1 MKKDTDY
8 LQDIEE
14 IRSLMEKSSKFI
26 SLSGWAG
33 IFAGVFG
40 LMGSYIALTYLDFN
54 PQSLCV
60 DPENN
65 PFQQKKI
72 FSVVQLALLVFLLA
86 ISFALFFTHRRAKR
100 KDELLWTPTAKRLVI
115 NMAVPLFTGGIL
127 ILLFISK
134 GFIGFVAPFSLLFYG
149 LALFTISKFTFDEV
163 KILGLIE
170 ILLGLISVYKVSL
183 GLLFWAIG
191 FGVVHIIYG
200 IYVYFKYER

>member
-33 IFAGVFG
+33 IFAGVFA
-40 LMGSYIALTYLDFN
+40 LMGSYIAFTYLDFN
-54 PQSLCV
+54 PQSLSL
-60 DPENN
+60 DTENN
-65 PFQQKKI
+65 PFQQKQI

>member
-26 SLSGWAG
+26 SLSGLAG
-33 IFAGVFG
+33 IFAGVFA

-54 PQSLCV
+54 PQSLSV

-65 PFQQKKI
+65 PFQQKQI

>member
-33 IFAGVFG
+33 IFAGVFA

-54 PQSLCV
+54 PQSLSV
-60 DPENN
+60 DTENN
-65 PFQQKKI
+65 PFQQTQI
-72 FSVVQLALLVFLLA
+72 FSVVQLALIVFLLA

-100 KDELLWTPTAKRLVI
+100 KDELLWTPTAKRLVM

-200 IYVYFKYER
+200 IYVYFKYEK

>member
-14 IRSLMEKSSKFI
+14 IRSLMEKSTKFI

-33 IFAGVFG
+33 IFAGVFA

-54 PQSLCV
+54 PQSLSV
-60 DPENN
+60 DNENN
-65 PFQQKKI
+65 PFQQTQI
-72 FSVVQLALLVFLLA
+72 FSVVQLALIVFLLA

>member
-33 IFAGVFG
+33 IFAGVFA

-54 PQSLCV
+54 PQSLSF
-60 DPENN
+60 DTENN

-86 ISFALFFTHRRAKR
+86 ISFAMFFTHRRAKR
-100 KDELLWTPTAKRLVI
+100 KDELLWTPTAKRLVM
-115 NMAVPLFTGGIL
+115 NMALPLFTGGIL

-170 ILLGLISVYKVSL
+170 ILLGLISVYEVSL

-191 FGVVHIIYG
+191 FGVIHIIYG

>member
-33 IFAGVFG
+33 IFAGVFA
-40 LMGSYIALTYLDFN
+40 LLGSYIALTYLDFN
-54 PQSLCV
+54 PQSLSV
-60 DPENN
+60 DTENN
-65 PFQQKKI
+65 PFQQKQI

-100 KDELLWTPTAKRLVI
+100 KDELLWTPTAKRLVM

-183 GLLFWAIG
+183 GLLFWSIG

>member
-33 IFAGVFG
+33 IFAGVFALLG
-40 LMGSYIALTYLDFN
+40 AYIAFTYLDFN
-54 PQSLCV
+54 PQSLSV
-60 DPENN
+60 DTESN
-65 PFQQKKI
+65 PFQQKQI

-100 KDELLWTPTAKRLVI
+100 KDELLWTPTAKRLVM

-134 GFIGFVAPFSLLFYG
+134 GFIGFIAPFSLLFYG

-183 GLLFWAIG
+183 GLLFLSIG
-191 FGVVHIIYG
+191 FGVVHIVYG

>member
-33 IFAGVFG
+33 IFAGVFA
-40 LMGSYIALTYLDFN
+40 LLGSYIALTYLDFN
-54 PQSLCV
+54 PQSLSV
-60 DPENN
+60 DPESN
-65 PFQQKKI
+65 PFQQTQI
-72 FSVVQLALLVFLLA
+72 FSVVQLALIVFLLA

-100 KDELLWTPTAKRLVI
+100 KDELLWTPTAKRLVM

>member
-33 IFAGVFG
+33 IFAGVFA
-40 LMGSYIALTYLDFN
+40 LLGSYIALTYIDFN
-54 PQSLCV
+54 PQSLSV
-60 DPENN
+60 DTENN
-65 PFQQKKI
+65 PFQQKQI

-100 KDELLWTPTAKRLVI
+100 KDELLWTPTAKRLII

-191 FGVVHIIYG
+191 FGVIHIIYG
-200 IYVYFKYER
+200 IYVYFKYEK

>member
-33 IFAGVFG
+33 IFAGVFA
-40 LMGSYIALTYLDFN
+40 LLGSYIALTFLDFN
-54 PQSLCV
+54 PQSLSV
-60 DPENN
+60 DTENN
-65 PFQQKKI
+65 PFQQKQI

-191 FGVVHIIYG
+191 FGVVHIVYG

>member
-54 PQSLCV
+54 PQSLSV
-60 DPENN
+60 DTENN
-65 PFQQKKI
+65 PFQQKQI
-72 FSVVQLALLVFLLA
+72 FSAVQLALLVFLLA

-100 KDELLWTPTAKRLVI
+100 KDELLWTPTAKRLVM

>member
-1 MKKDTDY
+1 MKKDKDY

-33 IFAGVFG
+33 IFAGVFA
-40 LMGSYIALTYLDFN
+40 LLGSYIALTYLDFN
-54 PQSLCV
+54 PQSLSV
-60 DPENN
+60 DTENN
-65 PFQQKKI
+65 PFQQKQI
-72 FSVVQLALLVFLLA
+72 FSLVQLALLVFLLA

-100 KDELLWTPTAKRLVI
+100 KDELLWTPTAKRLVM

-127 ILLFISK
+127 ILLFISHGLI
-134 GFIGFVAPFSLLFYG
+134 GFIAPFSLLFYG

-191 FGVVHIIYG
+191 FGVVHIVYG

>member
-33 IFAGVFG
+33 IFAGVFA
-40 LMGSYIALTYLDFN
+40 LLGSYIALTYLDFN
-54 PQSLCV
+54 PQSLSV

-65 PFQQKKI
+65 PFQQKQI

-100 KDELLWTPTAKRLVI
+100 KDELLWTPTAKRLVM
-115 NMAVPLFTGGIL
+115 NMAVPLFIGGIL

-200 IYVYFKYER
+200 IYVYFKYEK

>member
-33 IFAGVFG
+33 IFAGVFA

-54 PQSLCV
+54 PQSLSF
-60 DPENN
+60 DTENN
-65 PFQQKKI
+65 PFQQKQI

-86 ISFALFFTHRRAKR
+86 ISFAMFFTHRRAKR
-100 KDELLWTPTAKRLVI
+100 KDELLWTPTAKRLVM

-170 ILLGLISVYKVSL
+170 ILLGLISVYEVSL

-191 FGVVHIIYG
+191 FGVIHIIYG

>member
-33 IFAGVFG
+33 IFAGIFA
-40 LMGSYIALTYLDFN
+40 LMGSYIALTHLDFN
-54 PQSLCV
+54 PQSLSV
-60 DPENN
+60 DPESNT
-65 PFQQKKI
+65 FQQTQI

-100 KDELLWTPTAKRLVI
+100 KDELLWTPTAKRLVM
-115 NMAVPLFTGGIL
+115 NMAVPLLTGGIL

-149 LALFTISKFTFDEV
+149 LALFNISKFTFDEV

-170 ILLGLISVYKVSL
+170 ILLGLISVYEVSL

-191 FGVVHIIYG
+191 FGVVHIVYG

>member
-33 IFAGVFG
+33 IFAGVFA

-54 PQSLCV
+54 PQSLSV
-60 DPENN
+60 DTENN
-65 PFQQKKI
+65 PFQQKQI
-72 FSVVQLALLVFLLA
+72 FSAVQLALLVFLLA

-100 KDELLWTPTAKRLVI
+100 KDELLWTPTAKRLVM

-149 LALFTISKFTFDEV
+149 IALFTISKFTFDEV

>member
-54 PQSLCV
+54 PQSLSV
-60 DPENN
+60 DTENN
-65 PFQQKKI
+65 PFQQKQI
-72 FSVVQLALLVFLLA
+72 FSAVQLALLVFLLA

-100 KDELLWTPTAKRLVI
+100 KDELLWTPTAKRLV
-115 NMAVPLFTGGIL
+115 
-127 ILLFISK
+127 
-134 GFIGFVAPFSLLFYG
+134 
-149 LALFTISKFTFDEV
+149 
-163 KILGLIE
+163 
-170 ILLGLISVYKVSL
+170 
-183 GLLFWAIG
+183 
-191 FGVVHIIYG
+191 
-200 IYVYFKYER
+200 

>member
-33 IFAGVFG
+33 IFAGIFA

-54 PQSLCV
+54 PQSLSV
-60 DPENN
+60 DSESD
-65 PFQQKKI
+65 PFQQTQI

-115 NMAVPLFTGGIL
+115 SMAVPLFTGGIL

>member
-33 IFAGVFG
+33 IFAGVFA
-40 LMGSYIALTYLDFN
+40 LVGSYIALTYLDFN
-54 PQSLCV
+54 PQSLSV
-60 DPENN
+60 DTENI
-65 PFQQKKI
+65 PFQQKQI
-72 FSVVQLALLVFLLA
+72 FSLVQLALLVFLLA

-100 KDELLWTPTAKRLVI
+100 KDELLWTPTAKRLVM
-115 NMAVPLFTGGIL
+115 NMAVPLLTGGIL

-149 LALFTISKFTFDEV
+149 LALFNISKFTFDEV

-170 ILLGLISVYKVSL
+170 ILLGLISVYEVSL

>member
-33 IFAGVFG
+33 IFAGVFA
-40 LMGSYIALTYLDFN
+40 LLGSYIALTYLDFN
-54 PQSLCV
+54 PQSLSV
-60 DPENN
+60 DTENN
-65 PFQQKKI
+65 PFQQKQI

>member
-1 MKKDTDY
+1 MKKDKDY

-33 IFAGVFG
+33 IFAGVFA
-40 LMGSYIALTYLDFN
+40 LVGSYIALTFLDFN
-54 PQSLCV
+54 PQSLSL
-60 DPENN
+60 DPGGN
-65 PFQQKKI
+65 PFQQTQV

-100 KDELLWTPTAKRLVI
+100 KDELLWTPTAKRLVM

-170 ILLGLISVYKVSL
+170 ILLGLISVYRVSL

>member
-33 IFAGVFG
+33 IFAGVFA

-54 PQSLCV
+54 PQSLSV
-60 DPENN
+60 DTENN
-65 PFQQKKI
+65 PFQQKQI

-100 KDELLWTPTAKRLVI
+100 KDELLWTPTAKRLVM

-170 ILLGLISVYKVSL
+170 ILLGLISLYKVSL

-191 FGVVHIIYG
+191 FGVVHIVYG

>member
-33 IFAGVFG
+33 IFAGVFA
-40 LMGSYIALTYLDFN
+40 LLGSYIALTYLDFN
-54 PQSLCV
+54 PQSLSV
-60 DPENN
+60 DTENN
-65 PFQQKKI
+65 PFQQKQI

-149 LALFTISKFTFDEV
+149 IALFTISKFTFDEV

>member
-33 IFAGVFG
+33 IFAGVFA
-40 LMGSYIALTYLDFN
+40 LMGSYIAFTYLDFN
-54 PQSLCV
+54 PQSLSL
-60 DPENN
+60 DPGGN
-65 PFQQKKI
+65 PFQQKQI

-100 KDELLWTPTAKRLVI
+100 KDELLWTPTAKRLVM
-115 NMAVPLFTGGIL
+115 NMTVPLFTGGIL

-191 FGVVHIIYG
+191 FGVVHIVYG

>member
-33 IFAGVFG
+33 IFAGIFA

-54 PQSLCV
+54 PQSLSF
-60 DPENN
+60 DIENN
-65 PFQQKKI
+65 PFQQKQI

-100 KDELLWTPTAKRLVI
+100 KDELLWTPTAKRLVM

-191 FGVVHIIYG
+191 FGVVHIVYG

>member
-33 IFAGVFG
+33 IFAGVFA
-40 LMGSYIALTYLDFN
+40 LLGSYIAFTYLDFN
-54 PQSLCV
+54 PQSLSL
-60 DPENN
+60 DPGGN
-65 PFQQKKI
+65 PFQQTQV

-100 KDELLWTPTAKRLVI
+100 KDELLWTPTAKRLVM

-191 FGVVHIIYG
+191 FGVVHIVYG

>member
-33 IFAGVFG
+33 IFAGIFA

-54 PQSLCV
+54 PQSLSV
-60 DPENN
+60 DPESN
-65 PFQQKKI
+65 PFQQTQI
-72 FSVVQLALLVFLLA
+72 FSVIQLALLVFLLA

-100 KDELLWTPTAKRLVI
+100 KDELLWTPTAKRLVM
-115 NMAVPLFTGGIL
+115 NMAVPLFIGGIL

-191 FGVVHIIYG
+191 FGVVHIVYG

>member
-33 IFAGVFG
+33 IFAGIFA
-40 LMGSYIALTYLDFN
+40 LLGSYIAFTYLDFN
-54 PQSLCV
+54 PQSLSV
-60 DPENN
+60 VPESN
-65 PFQQKKI
+65 PFQQTQI

-200 IYVYFKYER
+200 IYVYFKYEK

>member
-33 IFAGVFG
+33 IFAGVFALLG
-40 LMGSYIALTYLDFN
+40 AYIAFTYLDFN
-54 PQSLCV
+54 PQSLSV
-60 DPENN
+60 DTESN
-65 PFQQKKI
+65 PFQQKQI

-100 KDELLWTPTAKRLVI
+100 KDELLWTPTAKRLVM

-134 GFIGFVAPFSLLFYG
+134 GFIGFIAPFSLLFYG

-183 GLLFWAIG
+183 GLLFLSIG
-191 FGVVHIIYG
+191 FGVVHIVYG
-200 IYVYFKYER
+200 IYVYFKYEW

>member
-33 IFAGVFG
+33 IFAGIFA

-54 PQSLCV
+54 PQSLSV
-60 DPENN
+60 DPESN
-65 PFQQKKI
+65 PFQQTQI
-72 FSVVQLALLVFLLA
+72 FSVIQLALLVFLLA

-100 KDELLWTPTAKRLVI
+100 KDELLWTPTAKRLVM
-115 NMAVPLFTGGIL
+115 NMAVPLFIGGIL

-191 FGVVHIIYG
+191 FGIVHIVYG

>member
-1 MKKDTDY
+1 MKKDKDY

-33 IFAGVFG
+33 IFAGVFA
-40 LMGSYIALTYLDFN
+40 LLGSYIALTYLDFN
-54 PQSLCV
+54 PQSLSV
-60 DPENN
+60 DTENN
-65 PFQQKKI
+65 PFQQTQI
-72 FSVVQLALLVFLLA
+72 FSVVQLALIVFLLA

-100 KDELLWTPTAKRLVI
+100 KDELLWTPTAKRLVM

>member
-1 MKKDTDY
+1 MKKNTDY

-33 IFAGVFG
+33 IFAGVFA

-54 PQSLCV
+54 PQSLSL
-60 DPENN
+60 DPESN
-65 PFQQKKI
+65 PFQQTQI
-72 FSVVQLALLVFLLA
+72 FSVIQLALLVFLLA

-100 KDELLWTPTAKRLVI
+100 KDELLWTPTAKKLVM
-115 NMAVPLFTGGIL
+115 NMAVPLFIGGIL

-191 FGVVHIIYG
+191 FGVVHIVYG

>member
-8 LQDIEE
+8 LQDIQE

-33 IFAGVFG
+33 IFAGVFA
-40 LMGSYIALTYLDFN
+40 LVGSYIALTYLDFN
-54 PQSLCV
+54 PQSVSV
-60 DPENN
+60 DPEKK
-65 PFQQKKI
+65 FTQQTQI
-72 FSVVQLALLVFLLA
+72 FSVIQLAMLIFLLA
-86 ISFALFFTHRRAKR
+86 ISFALYFTHRRAKK
-100 KDELLWTPTAKRLVI
+100 KDELLWTPTAKRLVV

-127 ILLFISK
+127 ILLLISK

-149 LALFTISKFTFDEV
+149 LTLFTISKFTFDEV
-163 KILGLIE
+163 KILGLVE

>member
-54 PQSLCV
+54 PQSLSV
-60 DPENN
+60 DTENN
-65 PFQQKKI
+65 PFQQKQI
-72 FSVVQLALLVFLLA
+72 FSAVQLALLVFLLA

-100 KDELLWTPTAKRLVI
+100 KDELLWTPTAKRLVM

-149 LALFTISKFTFDEV
+149 IALFTISKFTFDEV

>member
-33 IFAGVFG
+33 IFAGVFA
-40 LMGSYIALTYLDFN
+40 LMGSYIALTFLDFN
-54 PQSLCV
+54 PQSLSV
-60 DPENN
+60 DTENN
-65 PFQQKKI
+65 PFQQKQI

>member
-33 IFAGVFG
+33 IFAGVFA

-54 PQSLCV
+54 PQSLSV

-65 PFQQKKI
+65 PFQQKQI
-72 FSVVQLALLVFLLA
+72 FSVVQLALIVFLLA

-100 KDELLWTPTAKRLVI
+100 KDELLWTPKAKRLVI

-127 ILLFISK
+127 ILFFISK

-200 IYVYFKYER
+200 IYVYFKYEK

>member
-1 MKKDTDY
+1 MKKDKDY

-33 IFAGVFG
+33 IFAGVFA
-40 LMGSYIALTYLDFN
+40 LMGSYIAFTYLDFN
-54 PQSLCV
+54 PQSLSL
-60 DPENN
+60 DTENN
-65 PFQQKKI
+65 PFQQKQI

-191 FGVVHIIYG
+191 FGVVHIVYG